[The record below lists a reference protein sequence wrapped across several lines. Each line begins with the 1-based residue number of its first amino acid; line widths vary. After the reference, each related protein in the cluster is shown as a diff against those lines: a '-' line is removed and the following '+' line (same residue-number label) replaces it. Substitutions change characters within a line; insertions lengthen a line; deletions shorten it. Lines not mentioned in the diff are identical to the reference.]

1 MGFNYRWF
9 KAGATTLPNQRV
21 FNRYFKAGEGLKAD
35 ENFIGLELTK
45 KLGDYVRGNSKGY
58 HFVRQRERYFFIGS
72 ITGNLLAILAVI
84 LPICLGG
91 MGTLACVLFL
101 LFQCFMLPLIF
112 QCSFYTS
119 LWRGIYFG

>member
-35 ENFIGLELTK
+35 DDFIGLELTK
-45 KLGDYVRGNSKGY
+45 KINGYVRMRMKGY
-58 HFVRQRERYFFIGS
+58 KFLDQGERFYKIDS
-72 ITGNLLAILAVI
+72 ITGNLLAIFAVFG
-84 LPICLGG
+84 PIIFGG
-91 MGTLACVLFL
+91 VGSLACVLFL
-101 LFQCFMLPLIF
+101 LSQCFMLPLIF

-119 LWRGIYFG
+119 LWRGISFG

>member
-45 KLGDYVRGNSKGY
+45 KLGDYVRRNLAGDEYLKQG
-58 HFVRQRERYFFIGS
+58 ERYYAINS
-72 ITGNLLAILAVI
+72 VTGNLLAFFVVAGPTI
-84 LPICLGG
+84 LGG
-91 MGTLACVLFL
+91 VGSLTCAFFL
-101 LFQCFMLPLIF
+101 LYQ
-112 QCSFYTS
+112 
-119 LWRGIYFG
+119 

>member
-35 ENFIGLELTK
+35 QNFIGLELTK
-45 KLGDYVRGNSKGY
+45 TLGDYVRANLVGY
-58 HFVRQRERYFFIGS
+58 KHLRQGERYYKIS
-72 ITGNLLAILAVI
+72 SVTGNLLAFFAVFG
-84 LPICLGG
+84 PIILGG
-91 MGTLACVLFL
+91 VGSLACAFFL
-101 LFQCFMLPLIF
+101 SSQCFMLPLIF